1 MKRMK
6 VNTDSIGNARK
17 LSNDEVRN
25 LEKAIADMDKSVK
38 ELNATW
44 KGGNHDEFVARYE
57 ERYKLVQNAQQMLD
71 EYLQGVATAV
81 KKYEQCESEVSG
93 LASF

>member
-17 LSNDEVRN
+17 RSSDEVQN
-25 LEKAIADMDKSVK
+25 LSKAIADMDKSVT

-44 KGGNHDEFVARYE
+44 KGGNHDKFAATYAERYE
-57 ERYKLVQNAQQMLD
+57 LVQKALQMLD
-71 EYLQGVATAV
+71 EYLKGMATAV
-81 KKYEQCESEVSG
+81 KKYEQCESDVSG